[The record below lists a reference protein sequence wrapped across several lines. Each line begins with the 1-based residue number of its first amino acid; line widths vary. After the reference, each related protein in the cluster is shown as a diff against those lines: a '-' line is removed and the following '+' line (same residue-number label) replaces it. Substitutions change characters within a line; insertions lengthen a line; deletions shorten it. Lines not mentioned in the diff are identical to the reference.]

1 MNNDYRYE
9 NRKFV
14 IVGIVLTIVFVFIG
28 RLFSLQILNDDY
40 KKHADSNAFLDKTV
54 YPSRGVMYDR
64 NGKLLVSNQPAY
76 DVMVCMRNVKDLD
89 TLAFCQSLGITREF
103 FDKRMADVKN
113 RRLNPGYSSYTDQL
127 FLGQLTAE
135 EFAMFQEQLYKFAGF
150 SIQRRTIR
158 QYEYPVAGHLF
169 GDLGEV
175 SKNDIAKDEY
185 YVRGDFI
192 GKQGIE
198 SYYEKQLR
206 GEKGKEVLLRDA
218 YGRIKGKY
226 MDGAMDMAPVSGK
239 NLTLSLDI
247 ELQALA
253 ERLLQNKIGSVV
265 AIEPSTGE
273 VLCMASSPTFDPQL
287 LAGRKRGE
295 NHRLLS
301 QDKQKPLLNRAIMGT
316 YPPGSTFKTSQA
328 LTYLQEG
335 IITPTTQFP
344 CALGF
349 RFKGLHLGCHAHSS
363 PIALTPSLATSCNS
377 YYCWGLYRMIGD
389 EKYGSPQAA
398 LTRWKDHMVAM
409 GFGYRLGI
417 DLPGEARGFI
427 PNAAFYDKWYNK
439 RWNGLTIISI
449 SIGQG
454 EVTLTPLQIANLG
467 ATIANRGYYITPH
480 IVKEVQGEDLDSLYR
495 TPKYTMVEK
504 KHYET
509 VVQGMREAVLNG
521 TCTAA
526 NLPDIEVCG
535 KTGTAQNRGKDH
547 SAFMGFAPMN
557 DPKIAVAVYVENG
570 GFGAVYGV
578 PIGALIMEQYLT
590 GTLSE
595 ASVKK
600 AKDIQQ
606 RVIYYGDQER

>member
-1 MNNDYRYE
+1 MNNDFRYE

-14 IVGIVLTIVFVFIG
+14 VVGIVLAIVAVFIG
-28 RLFSLQILNDDY
+28 RLFNLQITSDDY
-40 KKHADSNAFLDKTV
+40 KRTAESNAFLNKTI

-64 NGKLLVSNQPAY
+64 TGRLLVSNQPAY
-76 DVMVCMRNVKDLD
+76 DVMVCMRSVKDLD
-89 TLAFCQSLGITREF
+89 TLAFCQSLGITKEF

-127 FLGQLTAE
+127 FLSQLTAE
-135 EFAMFQEQLYKFAGF
+135 EFAMFQEQLYKFSGF
-150 SIQRRTIR
+150 SIQRRAIR
-158 QYEYPVAGHLF
+158 QYSYPVAGHLF

-175 SKNDIAKDEY
+175 SKKDIANDSY
-185 YVRGDFI
+185 YVQGDFI

-218 YGRIKGKY
+218 YGRVKGSH
-226 MDGAMDMAPVSGK
+226 MEGAMDVAPIPGK

-253 ERLLQNKIGSVV
+253 ERLLQNKIGSIV

-273 VLCMASSPTFDPQL
+273 VLCMASSPTFDPQIL
-287 LAGRKRGE
+287 VGRKRGE

-301 QDKQKPLLNRAIMGT
+301 QDNQKPLLNRAIMGT

-328 LTYLQEG
+328 LTFLQED
-335 IITPTTQFP
+335 IVTPTTSFP

-349 RFKGLHLGCHAHSS
+349 RHKGLHVGCHAHSS
-363 PIALTPSLATSCNS
+363 PIALAPSLATSCNS
-377 YYCWGLYRMIGD
+377 YYCWGLYRMIGA
-389 EKYGSPQAA
+389 EKYGSSQTA
-398 LTRWKDHMVAM
+398 LTCWKDHMVAM

-427 PNAAFYDKWYNK
+427 PNSAFYDKWYGK
-439 RWNGLTIISI
+439 RWNGLTIASI

-480 IVKEVQGEDLDSLYR
+480 IVKEVQGGELDSLYT
-495 TPKYTMVEK
+495 TPKHTMVEPH
-504 KHYET
+504 HYET

-521 TCTAA
+521 TSGEA
-526 NLPDIEVCG
+526 NLPGFEVCG
-535 KTGTAQNRGKDH
+535 KTGTAQNKGKDH
-547 SAFMGFAPMN
+547 SAFMGFAPMY

-578 PIGALIMEQYLT
+578 PIGALIMEKYLT
-590 GTLSE
+590 DTLSE
-595 ASVKK
+595 ESEKK
-600 AKDIQQ
+600 AQKIQQ
-606 RVIYYGDQER
+606 RTIYYGNQER

>member
-14 IVGIVLTIVFVFIG
+14 VVGIVLLIVAVFIG

-40 KKHADSNAFLDKTV
+40 KKHADSNAFLNKTI

-64 NGKLLVSNQPAY
+64 TGKLLVSNQPAY
-76 DVMVCMRNVKDLD
+76 DVMVCMRNVKNLD
-89 TLAFCQSLGITREF
+89 TLAFCRSLGITKEY

-127 FLGQLTAE
+127 FLSQLTAE
-135 EFAMFQEQLYKFAGF
+135 EFAMFQEQLYKFSGF

-158 QYEYPVAGHLF
+158 QYNYPVAGHLF

-175 SKNDIAKDEY
+175 SKKDIAKDEY
-185 YVRGDFI
+185 YVQGDFI

-198 SYYEKQLR
+198 SYYEKLLR

-218 YGRIKGKY
+218 YGRVKGRY
-226 MDGAMDMAPVSGK
+226 MDGAMDVAPVPGK
-239 NLTLSLDI
+239 NLTLSLDV

-265 AIEPSTGE
+265 AIEPKTGE
-273 VLCMASSPTFDPQL
+273 VLCMASSPTFDPQML
-287 LAGRKRGE
+287 VGRKRGE

-335 IITPTTQFP
+335 IITPEVQFP
-344 CALGF
+344 CAHGF
-349 RFKGLHLGCHAHSS
+349 RHKGLHVGCHEHSS
-363 PIALTPSLATSCNS
+363 PIALVPSLATSCNS
-377 YYCWGLYRMIGD
+377 YYCWGLYRMIGA
-389 EKYGSPQAA
+389 EKYGSSQTA
-398 LTRWKDHMVAM
+398 LTCWKDHMVAM

-427 PNAAFYDKWYNK
+427 PNAAFYDKWYGK
-439 RWNGLTIISI
+439 RWNGLTIVSI

-480 IVKEVQGEDLDSLYR
+480 IVKEIEGEGVDSLYT

-504 KHYET
+504 RHYET
-509 VVQGMREAVLNG
+509 VVKGMREAVLNG
-521 TCTAA
+521 TCLGA

-595 ASVKK
+595 ESEKK
-600 AKDIQQ
+600 AKNIQQ

>member
-226 MDGAMDMAPVSGK
+226 MDGAMDVAPVSGK

-253 ERLLQNKIGSVV
+253 ERLLQNKIGSIV

-363 PIALTPSLATSCNS
+363 PIALSPSLATSCNS

-600 AKDIQQ
+600 TKDIQQ

>member
-1 MNNDYRYE
+1 MNNDFRYE

-14 IVGIVLTIVFVFIG
+14 VVGIVLAIVAVFIG
-28 RLFSLQILNDDY
+28 RLFNLQITSDDY
-40 KKHADSNAFLDKTV
+40 KRTAESNAFLNKTI

-64 NGKLLVSNQPAY
+64 TGRLLVSNQPAY
-76 DVMVCMRNVKDLD
+76 DVMVCMRSVKDLD
-89 TLAFCQSLGITREF
+89 TLAFCQSLGITKEF

-127 FLGQLTAE
+127 FLSQLTAE
-135 EFAMFQEQLYKFAGF
+135 EFAMFQEQLYKFSGF
-150 SIQRRTIR
+150 SIQRRAIR
-158 QYEYPVAGHLF
+158 QYSYPVAGHLF

-175 SKNDIAKDEY
+175 SKKDIANDSY
-185 YVRGDFI
+185 YVQGDFI

-218 YGRIKGKY
+218 YGRVKGSH
-226 MDGAMDMAPVSGK
+226 MEGAMDVAPIPGK

-253 ERLLQNKIGSVV
+253 ERLLQNKIGSIV

-273 VLCMASSPTFDPQL
+273 VLCMASSPTFEPQML
-287 LAGRKRGE
+287 VGRKRGE

-301 QDKQKPLLNRAIMGT
+301 QDNQKPLLNRAIMGT

-328 LTYLQEG
+328 LTFLQED
-335 IITPTTQFP
+335 IVTPTTSFP

-349 RFKGLHLGCHAHSS
+349 RHKGLHVGCHAHSS
-363 PIALTPSLATSCNS
+363 PIALAPSLATSCNS
-377 YYCWGLYRMIGD
+377 YYCWGLYRMIGA
-389 EKYGSPQAA
+389 EKYGSSQTA

-427 PNAAFYDKWYNK
+427 PNSAFYDKWYGK
-439 RWNGLTIISI
+439 RWNGLTIASI

-480 IVKEVQGEDLDSLYR
+480 IVKEVQGGELDSLYT
-495 TPKYTMVEK
+495 TPKHTMVEPR
-504 KHYET
+504 HYET

-521 TCTAA
+521 TCGEA
-526 NLPDIEVCG
+526 NLPGFEVCG
-535 KTGTAQNRGKDH
+535 KTGTAQNKGKDH
-547 SAFMGFAPMN
+547 SAFMGFAPMY

-578 PIGALIMEQYLT
+578 PIGALIMEKYLT
-590 GTLSE
+590 DTLSE
-595 ASVKK
+595 EGEKK
-600 AKDIQQ
+600 AQKIQQ
-606 RVIYYGDQER
+606 RTIYYGNQER

>member
-14 IVGIVLTIVFVFIG
+14 VVGVVLAIVIVFIC
-28 RLFSLQILNDDY
+28 RLFNLQVLNDDY
-40 KKHADSNAFLDKTV
+40 KKHADSNAFLNKTI

-64 NGKLLVSNQPAY
+64 HGKLLVSNHPAY

-89 TLAFCQSLGITREF
+89 TLAFCQSLGITREY

-135 EFAMFQEQLYKFAGF
+135 EFAMFQEKLYKFSGF

-158 QYEYPVAGHLF
+158 QYNYPVAGHLF

-175 SKNDIAKDEY
+175 SKNDIAKDDY

-206 GEKGKEVLLRDA
+206 GEKGTEVLLRDA
-218 YGRIKGKY
+218 YGRVKGSY
-226 MDGAMDMAPVSGK
+226 MDGAMDVAPVAGK

-287 LAGRKRGE
+287 LVGRKRGE

-335 IITPTTQFP
+335 IITPATQFP

-349 RFKGLHLGCHAHSS
+349 RFKGLHVGCHAHSS
-363 PIALTPSLATSCNS
+363 PIALAPSLATSCNS

-389 EKYGSPQAA
+389 EKYGSPQNA

-427 PNAAFYDKWYNK
+427 PNSGFYDKWYNK

-480 IVKEVQGEDLDSLYR
+480 IVKEVEGEELDSLYR
-495 TPKYTMVEK
+495 FPKYTMVDK
-504 KHYET
+504 KHYEA

-521 TCTAA
+521 TCVGA

-547 SAFMGFAPMN
+547 SAFMGFAPMH

-590 GTLSE
+590 GALSE
-595 ASVKK
+595 ESEKK
-600 AKDIQQ
+600 ATHIQQ
-606 RVIYYGDQER
+606 SVISYGNKEH

>member
-14 IVGIVLTIVFVFIG
+14 VVGIVLLIVAVFIG

-40 KKHADSNAFLDKTV
+40 KKHADSNAFLNKTI

-64 NGKLLVSNQPAY
+64 TGKLLVSNQPAY
-76 DVMVCMRNVKDLD
+76 DVMVCMRNVKNLD
-89 TLAFCQSLGITREF
+89 TLAFCRSLGITKEY

-127 FLGQLTAE
+127 FLSQLTAE
-135 EFAMFQEQLYKFAGF
+135 EFAMFQEQLYKFSGF

-158 QYEYPVAGHLF
+158 QYNYPVAGHLF

-175 SKNDIAKDEY
+175 SKKDIAKDEY
-185 YVRGDFI
+185 YVQGDFI

-198 SYYEKQLR
+198 SYYEKLLR

-218 YGRIKGKY
+218 YGRVKGRY
-226 MDGAMDMAPVSGK
+226 MDGAMDVAPVPGK
-239 NLTLSLDI
+239 NLTLSLDV

-265 AIEPSTGE
+265 AIEPKTGE
-273 VLCMASSPTFDPQL
+273 VLCMASSPTFDPQML
-287 LAGRKRGE
+287 VGRKRGE

-335 IITPTTQFP
+335 IITPEVQFP
-344 CALGF
+344 CAHGF
-349 RFKGLHLGCHAHSS
+349 RHKGLHVGCHEHSS
-363 PIALTPSLATSCNS
+363 PIALVPSLATSCNS
-377 YYCWGLYRMIGD
+377 YYCWGLYRMIGA
-389 EKYGSPQAA
+389 EKYGSSQTA
-398 LTRWKDHMVAM
+398 LTCWKDHMVAM

-427 PNAAFYDKWYNK
+427 PNAAFYDKWYGK
-439 RWNGLTIISI
+439 RWNGLTIVSI

-480 IVKEVQGEDLDSLYR
+480 IVKDIEGEGVDSLYT

-504 KHYET
+504 RHYET
-509 VVQGMREAVLNG
+509 VVKGMREAVLNG
-521 TCTAA
+521 TCLGA

-595 ASVKK
+595 ESEKK
-600 AKDIQQ
+600 AKNIQQ

>member
-1 MNNDYRYE
+1 MNNDFRYE

-14 IVGIVLTIVFVFIG
+14 VVGIVLAIVAVFIG
-28 RLFSLQILNDDY
+28 RLFNLQITSDDY
-40 KKHADSNAFLDKTV
+40 KRTAESNAFLNKTI

-64 NGKLLVSNQPAY
+64 TGKLLVSNQPAY
-76 DVMVCMRNVKDLD
+76 DVMVCMRSVKDLD

-103 FDKRMADVKN
+103 FDKRIADVKN

-127 FLGQLTAE
+127 FLSQLTAE
-135 EFAMFQEQLYKFAGF
+135 EFAMFQEQLYKFSGF
-150 SIQRRTIR
+150 SIQRRSIR
-158 QYEYPVAGHLF
+158 QYSYPVAGHLF

-175 SKNDIAKDEY
+175 SKNDIAKDNY

-192 GKQGIE
+192 GKQGVE
-198 SYYEKQLR
+198 SYYEKLLR

-218 YGRIKGKY
+218 YGRVKGRY
-226 MDGAMDMAPVSGK
+226 MDGAMDVAPIPGK

-273 VLCMASSPTFDPQL
+273 VLCMASSPTFDPQIMV
-287 LAGRKRGE
+287 GRKRGE

-328 LTYLQEG
+328 LTFLQED
-335 IITPTTQFP
+335 IVTPTTSFP

-349 RFKGLHLGCHAHSS
+349 RHKGLHVGCHAHSS
-363 PIALTPSLATSCNS
+363 PIAVVPSLATSCNS
-377 YYCWGLYRMIGD
+377 YYCWGLYRMIGA
-389 EKYGSPQAA
+389 EKYGSSQTA
-398 LTRWKDHMVAM
+398 LTCWKDHMVAM

-427 PNAAFYDKWYNK
+427 PNAAFYDKWYGK
-439 RWNGLTIISI
+439 RWSGLTIASI

-480 IVKEVQGEDLDSLYR
+480 IVKEVQGGELDSLYT
-495 TPKYTMVEK
+495 TPKYTMVESR
-504 KHYET
+504 HYET
-509 VVQGMREAVLNG
+509 VIQGMRDAVLNG
-521 TCTAA
+521 TCASA

-535 KTGTAQNRGKDH
+535 KTGTAQNKGKDH

-570 GFGAVYGV
+570 GFGAVFGV
-578 PIGALIMEQYLT
+578 PIGALIMEKYLT

-595 ASVKK
+595 ESEEK
-600 AKDIQQ
+600 AKKIQQ
-606 RVIYYGDQER
+606 RTIHYGSQER

>member
-14 IVGIVLTIVFVFIG
+14 VVGIVMAIVIVFIC
-28 RLFSLQILNDDY
+28 RLFNLQILSDEY
-40 KKHADSNAFLDKTV
+40 KKYADSNAFFDKTV

-64 NGKLLVSNQPAY
+64 TGRLLVSNQPAY
-76 DVMVCMRNVKDLD
+76 DVMVCMRSVNDLD
-89 TLAFCQSLGITREF
+89 TLALCQSLGITQEF
-103 FDKRMADVKN
+103 FDRRMADVKN
-113 RRLNPGYSSYTDQL
+113 RRLNPGYSSYTTEL

-135 EFAMFQEQLYKFAGF
+135 ESAMFQEQLYKFSGF

-158 QYEYPVAGHLF
+158 QYNYPVAGHLF

-175 SKNDIAKDEY
+175 SKKDIAKDNY
-185 YVRGDFI
+185 YVQGDFI
-192 GKQGIE
+192 GKQGLE
-198 SYYEKQLR
+198 SFYEKQLR

-218 YGRIKGKY
+218 YGRIKGRY
-226 MDGAMDMAPVSGK
+226 MDGTMDVAPVPGR

-273 VLCMASSPTFDPQL
+273 VLCMASSPTFDPQIL
-287 LAGRKRGE
+287 VGRKRVE
-295 NHRLLS
+295 NHRQLS

-335 IITPTTQFP
+335 IITPETQFP

-349 RFKGLHLGCHAHSS
+349 RHRGLHVGCHAHSS
-363 PIALTPSLATSCNS
+363 PIALAPSLATSCNS
-377 YYCWGLYRMIGD
+377 YYCWGLYRMIGAD
-389 EKYGSPQAA
+389 KYGSSQVA

-427 PNAAFYDKWYNK
+427 PNSAFYDKWYGK
-439 RWNGLTIISI
+439 RWNGLTIVSI

-480 IVKEVQGEDLDSLYR
+480 VVKGIEGESLDSLYT

-504 KHYET
+504 RYYET

-521 TCTAA
+521 TCVGA
-526 NLPDIEVCG
+526 NIPDIEVCG

-590 GTLSE
+590 GSLSE
-595 ASVKK
+595 ESEKK
-600 AKDIQQ
+600 AMNIQK
-606 RVIYYGDQER
+606 REIYYGSQER